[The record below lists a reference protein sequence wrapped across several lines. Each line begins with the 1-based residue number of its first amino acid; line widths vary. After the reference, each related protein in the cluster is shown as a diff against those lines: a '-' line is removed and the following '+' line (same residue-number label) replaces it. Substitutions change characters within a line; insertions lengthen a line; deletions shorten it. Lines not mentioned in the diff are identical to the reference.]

1 MSQSM
6 RRRERFDADWL
17 ALREPFDAA
26 ARERSARLLPALRAQ
41 RPASG
46 PWRVIDLGCG
56 TGANLRWLAPRLG
69 GAQQWLVVDRDA
81 GLLRSWLAQPG
92 FQRRPGGVLQRMETG
107 SPVQV
112 LRHRADLARD
122 LEQLPWQAAH
132 LVTASALLD
141 LAGEAWLLR
150 LAALACASRTALL
163 FALNV
168 DGRHT
173 WQPPDA
179 DDSLVA
185 RRFAQHQ
192 GRDKGLG
199 PALGPRAAH
208 RLASALRAQG
218 WRVQLARSDWWIE
231 PGAPGADTMQR
242 AMAEGMARAA
252 REQAPADAA
261 RVNAWCERRL
271 AVATGG
277 ALRVGH
283 VDLLALPPR

>member
-1 MSQSM
+1 MS
-6 RRRERFDADWL
+6 RRERFDADWL

-26 ARERSARLLPALRAQ
+26 ARERSARLLAALRAQ
-41 RPASG
+41 RPTSG

-92 FQRRPGGVLQRMETG
+92 FERLRGGVLQRMETDC
-107 SPVQV
+107 PVQV

-132 LVTASALLD
+132 VVTASALLD

-150 LAALACASRTALL
+150 LAAQALASRTALL
-163 FALNV
+163 FALSV
-168 DGRHT
+168 DGRHS
-173 WQPPDA
+173 WLPADA
-179 DDSLVA
+179 DDGLVA
-185 RRFAQHQ
+185 RHFAEHQ
-192 GRDKGLG
+192 RRDKGLG
-199 PALGPRAAH
+199 PALGPHAAH

-218 WRVQLARSDWWIE
+218 WRVQLARSDWWIG
-231 PGAPGADTMQR
+231 PDARGADTMLR
-242 AMAEGMARAA
+242 AMVEGMARAA
-252 REQAPADAA
+252 SEQAPGDAA
-261 RVNAWCERRL
+261 RVQAWRRRRL
-271 AVATGG
+271 AQAARG

>member
-1 MSQSM
+1 MS
-6 RRRERFDADWL
+6 RRERFDADWL

-26 ARERSARLLPALRAQ
+26 ARERSARLLSALRAR
-41 RPASG
+41 RPQNG

-92 FQRRPGGVLQRMETG
+92 FERLRGGVLQRME
-107 SPVQV
+107 SDCPVQV

-132 LVTASALLD
+132 VVTASALLD

-150 LAALACASRTALL
+150 LAAQALASRTALL

-168 DGRHT
+168 DGRHS
-173 WQPPDA
+173 WLPVDA
-179 DDSLVA
+179 DDGLVA
-185 RRFAQHQ
+185 RHFAEHQ
-192 GRDKGLG
+192 SRDKGLG
-199 PALGPRAAH
+199 PALGPHAAH

-218 WRVQLARSDWWIE
+218 WRVQLARSDWWIG
-231 PGAPGADTMQR
+231 PDAPGTDAMLR

-252 REQAPADAA
+252 SEQAPGNAS
-261 RVNAWCERRL
+261 RVQAWRGRRL
-271 AVATGG
+271 AQAARG

>member
-1 MSQSM
+1 MS
-6 RRRERFDADWL
+6 RRERFGADWL

-26 ARERSARLLPALRAQ
+26 ARERSARLLAALRAQ

-92 FQRRPGGVLQRMETG
+92 FERLRGGVLQRMETDC
-107 SPVQV
+107 PVQV

-122 LEQLPWQAAH
+122 LEQLPWQDAH
-132 LVTASALLD
+132 VVTASALLD

-150 LAALACASRTALL
+150 LAAQALASRTALL

-168 DGRHT
+168 DGRHS
-173 WQPPDA
+173 WLPADA
-179 DDSLVA
+179 DDGRVA
-185 RRFAQHQ
+185 RHFAEHQ
-192 GRDKGLG
+192 RRDKGLG
-199 PALGPRAAH
+199 PALGPHAAH

-218 WRVQLARSDWWIE
+218 WRVQLARSDWWIG
-231 PGAPGADTMQR
+231 PDARGADAMLR
-242 AMAEGMARAA
+242 AMVEGMARAA
-252 REQAPADAA
+252 SEQAPGDAA
-261 RVNAWCERRL
+261 RVQAWRRRRL
-271 AVATGG
+271 AQAARG